1 MKKVMLI
8 LMLCSALFLTTANL
22 FGGGPNVL
30 ENITITPNPMDKF
43 TTVTVT
49 VNQPASIGVNVET
62 LDGIVVKTLY
72 WGNINSQIALNWDR
86 IGDNGT
92 YTAAGNY
99 VLVVN
104 HQGRYTST
112 KKTLI
117 LK

>member
-1 MKKVMLI
+1 MKKIMLL
-8 LMLCSALFLTTANL
+8 LMLCSALLFTTANL

-30 ENITITPNPMDKF
+30 DNVTITPNPMDKF

-62 LDGIVVKTLY
+62 ENGVVIKTLY
-72 WGNINSQIALNWDR
+72 WGNITGQIALTWNRVAD
-86 IGDNGT
+86 DGT
-92 YTAAGNY
+92 YTPAGNY